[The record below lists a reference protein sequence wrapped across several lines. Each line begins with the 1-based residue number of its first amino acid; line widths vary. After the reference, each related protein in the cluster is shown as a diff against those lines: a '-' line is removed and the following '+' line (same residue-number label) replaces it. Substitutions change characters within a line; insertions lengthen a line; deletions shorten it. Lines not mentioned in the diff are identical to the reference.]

1 MAAFEAIDTHLHVY
15 DLELR
20 ETFPNK
26 NNSYEFPDPKT
37 MSVIYKTMSMSEAS
51 EVTKKSGVKNVVFV
65 QVRETIFWL
74 V

>member
-1 MAAFEAIDTHLHVY
+1 MAAFEVIDTHLHVY

-65 QVRETIFWL
+65 QVRETTF
-74 V
+74 